1 MTAKMTANTTAN
13 RLPRNIEDLLN
24 RLTENSRNE
33 LSLVR
38 TLSEA
43 VRRADEQVLRELRA
57 MSLQHELRRE
67 TILDE
72 LQGLASRL
80 CALPSRPVH
89 APRATIEQQPA
100 QPAPVADDTAP
111 PVTNGNGADWR
122 KAAQNIQ
129 DDLDYTFGE
138 PIPRH

>member
-1 MTAKMTANTTAN
+1 MTANTTAN
-13 RLPRNIEDLLN
+13 RLPRNVEDLLN

-80 CALPSRPVH
+80 CALPARPVVH

-100 QPAPVADDTAP
+100 QQPAVADEPVP

>member
-1 MTAKMTANTTAN
+1 MTANTTAN
-13 RLPRNIEDLLN
+13 RLPRNVDDLLN

-38 TLSEA
+38 TLTEA

-57 MSLQHELRRE
+57 LSLQHELRRE

-80 CALPSRPVH
+80 CALPARPVTS
-89 APRATIEQQPA
+89 ARATIDQQPA
-100 QPAPVADDTAP
+100 VAAPVAEDASPAPV
-111 PVTNGNGADWR
+111 NGAGADWR
-122 KAAQNIQ
+122 KAAQHIQ

-138 PIPRH
+138 PLPPH

>member
-1 MTAKMTANTTAN
+1 MTANVTAN
-13 RLPRNIEDLLN
+13 RLPRNVEDLLN

-57 MSLQHELRRE
+57 LSLQHELRRE

-72 LQGLASRL
+72 LQGLASRM
-80 CALPSRPVH
+80 CALPARPVH
-89 APRATIEQQPA
+89 TPRATIEQQPA
-100 QPAPVADDTAP
+100 ASAVVADETAQ
-111 PVTNGNGADWR
+111 PVTNGSGADWR

-138 PIPRH
+138 PLPRH